1 MRQLSDLLRHMQ
13 QELRKPQPPNAGFRQ
28 ITHSVVISEPAELL
42 PWLATQPVYPQF
54 YWQHRQGNEE
64 AAACGRVCGFHHIQD
79 AEAFLTR
86 QNCARNVR
94 IWGLNAFNQT
104 PRESA
109 QGTFPGYL
117 FLPRIELLRQDNTL
131 SVRINL
137 FSETALQQD
146 ADEAS
151 AFINFL
157 LPMRPQ
163 TPLQAEIRKTEHR
176 PDRRRWGTLLQL
188 ALRDIAAG
196 AMEKVV
202 LARATTLTLD
212 RPLQA
217 ATFMAAS
224 REANHR
230 CFHFMLA
237 HNARQAFLGSSP
249 ERLYRRCEAQLETE
263 ALAGTAA
270 SDKDEGKTAALA
282 DWLMKDA
289 KNQAENMLVVDD
301 ICQRLRQST
310 LSLDVMPPE
319 IVRLRKVQHLRRA
332 ILAGLKGRSDAVCLN
347 DLQPTAA
354 VAGLPRDVARRFIAE
369 HEPFERGWYAGS
381 AGYLSLQ
388 QSEFCVS
395 LRSAEINDN
404 ILKLYAGAGIVT
416 GSDPEQEWLEL
427 ENKAAGLKSLLDGDM
442 S

>member
-1 MRQLSDLLRHMQ
+1 MRQLSDLLRHVQ
-13 QELRKPQPPNAGFRQ
+13 QALRKPQPINAGFRQ
-28 ITHSVVISEPAELL
+28 ITHSLVISEAAELL

-54 YWQHRQGNEE
+54 YWQHRQDNEE
-64 AAACGRVCGFHHIQD
+64 AAVCGRVCGFHHIQD

-86 QNCARNVR
+86 QKCARNVR

-104 PRESA
+104 SQRA
-109 QGTFPGYL
+109 QGASPSYL
-117 FLPRIELLRQDNTL
+117 FLPRVELLRQGNTL
-131 SVRINL
+131 SLQINL
-137 FSETALQQD
+137 YSETSLQQD
-146 ADEAS
+146 AEEAS

-163 TPLQAEIRKTEHR
+163 PPLQTQIEKIEHQ
-176 PDRRRWGTLLQL
+176 PDRQRWGSLLQL

-217 ATFMAAS
+217 TTFMAAS
-224 REANHR
+224 RAANHR

-237 HNARQAFLGSSP
+237 HDARQAFLGSSP
-249 ERLYRRCEAQLETE
+249 ERLYRRCDERLETE

-270 SDKDEGKTAALA
+270 SDKDANKTAALA
-282 DWLMKDA
+282 DWLMKDT
-289 KNQAENMLVVDD
+289 KNQCENMMVVDD
-301 ICQRLRQST
+301 ICQRLRRSAR
-310 LSLDVMPPE
+310 SLDVMPPE
-319 IVRLRKVQHLRRA
+319 IIRLRKVQHLRRA
-332 ILAGLKGRSDAVCLN
+332 ILAELKERSDAVCLD

-354 VAGLPRDVARRFIAE
+354 VAGLPRAVARRFIAE

-388 QSEFCVS
+388 QSEFCVA
-395 LRSAEINDN
+395 LRSAEISDN
-404 ILKLYAGAGIVT
+404 ILKLYAGAGILA

-427 ENKAAGLKSLLDGDM
+427 ENKAAGLKSLLEGDM